1 MLFVCVLD
9 PVQSAQAA
17 KLIELRDGTS
27 VQAYEHGLMLAIV
40 ALRGSVPAQ
49 WVIDFRVTL
58 GHYAG
63 FSLDQRG
70 QFEDIFKELSETHK
84 QKPGS
89 GNRSSAVADVV
100 SLGDTWL
107 SPAIRQGLI
116 QPLRNAHT
124 YRWYKQMPKRWRD
137 LCHRDREGRVDPN
150 GEVYAAPYRWGA
162 TLIAYRKDKLLAVG
176 GHAICDWADLLQP
189 KLKGKIAFLDS
200 SRELV
205 GAALKSLGC
214 SYNTTATD
222 VQSGRAG
229 ITEQQLKE
237 QVTRLRGQALL
248 FSSRDHVRAVTAG
261 DAWAVV
267 GWSADLVQ
275 LSERVNSVETISPLS
290 GTALWSDL
298 WVVPTQARGGHQ
310 DKGPSPILP
319 AWLEFGMQPERA
331 ITLPGLKTGASP
343 LLLPPAA
350 AAAAAAA
357 AGSSTRG
364 PLLHHSSASRQ
375 QTQHLG
381 GSSGAGK
388 RLVGEWSVADSSK
401 QTQDSLQQQPDQ
413 QPASGPQSISLPSV
427 SAVTGLLTD
436 LVKGGAESPTR
447 ELEESLR
454 LTHSNAYLPRQD
466 VLAASEFL
474 LPLSAD
480 TLAMYKRLLAP

>member
-1 MLFVCVLD
+1 MVN
-9 PVQSAQAA
+9 A
-17 KLIELRDGTS
+17 
-27 VQAYEHGLMLAIV
+27 
-40 ALRGSVPAQ
+40 
-49 WVIDFRVTL
+49 
-58 GHYAG
+58 
-63 FSLDQRG
+63 FSSD
-70 QFEDIFKELSETHK
+70 
-84 QKPGS
+84 
-89 GNRSSAVADVV
+89 A
-100 SLGDTWL
+100 SL
-107 SPAIRQGLI
+107 Q
-116 QPLRNAHT
+116 
-124 YRWYKQMPKRWRD
+124 
-137 LCHRDREGRVDPN
+137 
-150 GEVYAAPYRWGA
+150 
-162 TLIAYRKDKLLAVG
+162 
-176 GHAICDWADLLQP
+176 
-189 KLKGKIAFLDS
+189 
-200 SRELV
+200 
-205 GAALKSLGC
+205 
-214 SYNTTATD
+214 
-222 VQSGRAG
+222 
-229 ITEQQLKE
+229 E
-237 QVTRLRGQALL
+237 QVTRLREQALL

-357 AGSSTRG
+357 AGSSTGG
-364 PLLHHSSASRQ
+364 PLRHSSASRQ

-388 RLVGEWSVADSSK
+388 RLVGKWSVADTSK
-401 QTQDSLQQQPDQ
+401 QDQDSLQQQQQQQQPDQ
-413 QPASGPQSISLPSV
+413 QLASGPQSISILPSV
-427 SAVTGLLTD
+427 AAVTGMLTD

-454 LTHSNAYLPRQD
+454 LTYSNAYLPRQD